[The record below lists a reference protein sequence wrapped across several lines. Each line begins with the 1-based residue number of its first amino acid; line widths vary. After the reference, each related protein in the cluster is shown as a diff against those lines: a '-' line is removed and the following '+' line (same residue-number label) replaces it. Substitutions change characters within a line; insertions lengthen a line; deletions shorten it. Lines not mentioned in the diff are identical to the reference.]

1 MGLDDVDL
9 SDGTVA
15 GEGVIS
21 GSKTD
26 TLTISRTDA
35 ALYRL
40 FCRVS
45 NSDTNPDVTS
55 SIAKLDVSVGRA
67 LLKFERYSQGVVTVE
82 AEERDIAKMGG
93 MSFRADADRN
103 ARIICVWAP
112 EEDVDV
118 KVTVGGA
125 EGASNNGNRGGTG
138 GISVFKTTLKRNEE
152 YIIKLGVNY
161 NQGGGPRGGINGGGG
176 ICGIYHK
183 AKLIAVAGG
192 GGCWAQWKRWR
203 WWRSQVAG
211 EMGKVHHLDKVVFAI
226 QQDKFLFM
234 E

>member
-1 MGLDDVDL
+1 
-9 SDGTVA
+9 
-15 GEGVIS
+15 
-21 GSKTD
+21 
-26 TLTISRTDA
+26 
-35 ALYRL
+35 
-40 FCRVS
+40 
-45 NSDTNPDVTS
+45 
-55 SIAKLDVSVGRA
+55 
-67 LLKFERYSQGVVTVE
+67 
-82 AEERDIAKMGG
+82 

-176 ICGIYHK
+176 ICGAYHK

-192 GGCWAQWKRWR
+192 GGGAGLQWKRWR
-203 WWRSQVAG
+203 WWRSSG
-211 EMGKVHHLDKVVFAI
+211 CW
-226 QQDKFLFM
+226 
-234 E
+234 